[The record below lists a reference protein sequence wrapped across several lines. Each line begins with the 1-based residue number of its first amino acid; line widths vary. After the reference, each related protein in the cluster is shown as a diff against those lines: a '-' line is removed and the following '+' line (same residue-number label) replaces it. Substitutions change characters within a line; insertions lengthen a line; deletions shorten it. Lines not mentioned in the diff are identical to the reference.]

1 MKRPDDSI
9 ALLLRRAEKDEMIV
23 VRYLDN
29 IEKQRDNLMVIL
41 SQISNRY
48 NLVLDLDKILN
59 Q

>member
-9 ALLLRRAEKDEMIV
+9 AILLRRAEKDEMIV
-23 VRYLDN
+23 VRYLDS
-29 IEKQRDNLMVIL
+29 IEKQRDNLINIL

>member
-23 VRYLDN
+23 VRYLDS
-29 IEKQRDNLMVIL
+29 IEKQRDNLINIL

>member
-29 IEKQRDNLMVIL
+29 IEKQRDNLINIL

>member
-9 ALLLRRAEKDEMIV
+9 ALLLQRAEKDEMIV

-29 IEKQRDNLMVIL
+29 IEKQRDNLMTIL
-41 SQISNRY
+41 AQISNRY
-48 NLVLDLDKILN
+48 NLVLDLDKLLN